1 MRAHRRLRLEYYDL
15 VGRFT
20 VEFEPRADWR
30 ALWRCTRDCAWK
42 LVGIEMEQ
50 RALAE
55 GGYSDDYIAAGWLF
69 PRRSGYVRAFSHLSS
84 LQPVHGFAAETS
96 ALSLTASVYGIPLS
110 TTHVISTSLMGVGA
124 AKRQRS
130 EMDGGRTDHLDL
142 DSDAG
147 SHWLDRIYSSA
158 HRRRALAGGD
168 FQVVLGKIRH

>member
-55 GGYSDDYIAAGWLF
+55 GGYSDDYIAAGWFF

-96 ALSLTASVYGIPLS
+96 AAFINC
-110 TTHVISTSLMGVGA
+110 
-124 AKRQRS
+124 KRLRYSAFNYARDFDVDHGRWRGQTFQRS
-130 EMDGGRTDHLDL
+130 EMDGGRTDHLGL
-142 DSDAG
+142 DSDAP
-147 SHWLDRIYSSA
+147 SDWLDRIYSSA
-158 HRRRALAGGD
+158 R
-168 FQVVLGKIRH
+168 